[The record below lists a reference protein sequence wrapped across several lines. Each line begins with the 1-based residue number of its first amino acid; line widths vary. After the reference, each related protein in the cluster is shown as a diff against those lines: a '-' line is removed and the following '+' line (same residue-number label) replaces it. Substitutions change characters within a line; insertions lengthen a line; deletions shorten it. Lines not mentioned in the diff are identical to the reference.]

1 MVIWGGE
8 ASTRFDTG
16 ARYDVATDHWYP
28 MTTTSAPSPRTEHTD
43 VAAGGLVFVWGGY
56 NPSVGVSYNTG
67 GRYDPDSD
75 VWTPTS
81 TVGAPP
87 GRRNAT
93 SVWTGDV
100 VIVWGGASS
109 DTGGRYSIVTVDDD
123 HDGIS
128 DHCDNCAGTANSNQ
142 ADADMDGFGDVCD
155 CAPLDSG
162 AFSFPEEVGGV
173 QLAPDA
179 TTLTWLSSAPR
190 AGSGTVHDVLR
201 GILADLPVG
210 GPSGVCLDSG
220 DPGAESLVSPFLAVE
235 ARGKPVLF

>member
-1 MVIWGGE
+1 M
-8 ASTRFDTG
+8 
-16 ARYDVATDHWYP
+16 
-28 MTTTSAPSPRTEHTD
+28 
-43 VAAGGLVFVWGGY
+43 
-56 NPSVGVSYNTG
+56 
-67 GRYDPDSD
+67 
-75 VWTPTS
+75 
-81 TVGAPP
+81 
-87 GRRNAT
+87 
-93 SVWTGDV
+93 WTGDV

-220 DPGAESLVSPFLAVE
+220 DPGVTAEDPTAPAQGAGYYYLV
-235 ARGKPVLF
+235 RGRNACGTGTWGFRSNGSERVSSTCP